1 MRILGALIPVV
12 HDWFLA
18 NNVPLYYKA
27 AFYGFLS
34 SVSLPIGAVLGVAMS
49 PIPIAPCA
57 MIMAFGAGALIFA
70 VSTEMYAE
78 ALRQVELD
86 GGEEALWE
94 ITLSMTCALLGA
106 AGFTAL
112 NLRLEDCTRIV
123 DSTKEERA
131 PLVKS
136 SPEER
141 AMRRS
146 KTEGAGTRSP
156 MPQEVEPTSFRMPE
170 TKRHDSAYQAAFA
183 MWLGI
188 GLDGIPE
195 SVLIGFI
202 TNELAMTVAFI
213 VAIFVANFP
222 EAFSSASMLKTRGM
236 ETWKIIVMWSSLCVV
251 CTVLSGLSSFLL
263 PAELHKVGGHG
274 PPVEYRLFGAAIEG
288 LAGGAMLAMVCGTML
303 PEAFHIGG
311 TWCGMAA
318 VSGFIFSCTV
328 KVICG
333 RMPGG
338 NVQADAGGAGI
349 VEDEVLPVVENIT
362 APVVGEQVA
371 DLATNTTAKA
381 IEALFLAVNRSL
393 AH

>member
-34 SVSLPIGAVLGVAMS
+34 SVSLPIGAILGVAMS
-49 PIPIAPCA
+49 PIPIYPCA

-86 GGEEALWE
+86 PGEEALWE
-94 ITLSMTCALLGA
+94 IAASMLCALIGA
-106 AGFTAL
+106 AGFTL
-112 NLRLEDCTRIV
+112 INLRLADCMRLP
-123 DSTKEERA
+123 DSTAAERA

-136 SPEER
+136 ATPKGSKGTVTSGLSTPKSPIF
-141 AMRRS
+141 AD
-146 KTEGAGTRSP
+146 A
-156 MPQEVEPTSFRMPE
+156 EPTSFRMPE
-170 TKRHDSAYQAAFA
+170 TKRVDSAYQAAVA

-222 EAFSSASMLKTRGM
+222 EAFSSASMLKARGM
-236 ETWKIIVMWSSLCVV
+236 ETWK
-251 CTVLSGLSSFLL
+251 LS
-263 PAELHKVGGHG
+263 
-274 PPVEYRLFGAAIEG
+274 
-288 LAGGAMLAMVCGTML
+288 
-303 PEAFHIGG
+303 
-311 TWCGMAA
+311 
-318 VSGFIFSCTV
+318 
-328 KVICG
+328 
-333 RMPGG
+333 
-338 NVQADAGGAGI
+338 
-349 VEDEVLPVVENIT
+349 
-362 APVVGEQVA
+362 
-371 DLATNTTAKA
+371 
-381 IEALFLAVNRSL
+381 
-393 AH
+393 